1 MLEKRT
7 LYKHVNQSKELSPIM
22 LKQLVQ
28 LLTFQELVI
37 LFSPITFIVK
47 IFYRL
52 KRNRGSVKT
61 VIQAKTTLKKN
72 ENIPHNLS
80 ENQWP

>member
-1 MLEKRT
+1 MLE
-7 LYKHVNQSKELSPIM
+7 
-22 LKQLVQ
+22 Q

-37 LFSPITFIVK
+37 LFSLITFIVK
-47 IFYRL
+47 ILNRL

-61 VIQAKTTLKKN
+61 VIQADITVTKKN
-72 ENIPHNLS
+72 ENLPHNLS